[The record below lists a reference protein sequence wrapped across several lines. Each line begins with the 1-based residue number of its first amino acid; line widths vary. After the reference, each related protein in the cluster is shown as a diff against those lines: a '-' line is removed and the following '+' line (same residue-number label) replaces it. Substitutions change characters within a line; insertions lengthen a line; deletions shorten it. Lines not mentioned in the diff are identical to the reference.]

1 METTALAPGSSVRR
15 GGTLG
20 LAALAPIAWGSGYY
34 VTETFLPPDRPLFG
48 ATVRALPFGLL
59 LLAFRPRL
67 PSGAWWWRSLL
78 LGTLNIGAFFA
89 LIFVAAYRLPGGTAA
104 TLTATAPLVV
114 MLVAWGLVGERPR
127 AASLLG
133 GAVGAVGVALLVLRA
148 DFAVDPIGV
157 AASFGAVALSSV
169 GFVLVKRWEP
179 PVDLLTFTA
188 WQLVA
193 GGLVL
198 LPVALL
204 VEGTPPALDLP
215 AVGGFLYLGLAG
227 TVMAYVVW
235 FRGLRLL
242 PAAAVSLVGLLN
254 PVAGTVI
261 GVALAGEA
269 FGGAQA
275 LGLLLV
281 LTGILAGQP
290 AVVDR
295 LRRRTPVSAG
305 DGDPDLGRLEVGVG
319 VDDAEAVH
327 AGQAGLHRDLELL
340 AGHRARGREVHPGA
354 VLEALHGED
363 RAFTARVDAG
373 EQELLHRRHLRH
385 RRREADL
392 PLRLLALRR
401 LVGRGLAR

>member
-1 METTALAPGSSVRR
+1 MENSWR
-15 GGTLG
+15 TLG

-59 LLAFRPRL
+59 LLALRPQL
-67 PSGAWWWRSLL
+67 PRGIWWWRTLL
-78 LGTLNIGAFFA
+78 LGTLNIGAFFV
-89 LIFVAAYRLPGGTAA
+89 LIFVAAYRLPGGLAA
-104 TLTATAPLVV
+104 TLTATAPIVV
-114 MLVAWGLVGERPR
+114 MLVAWALIGERPR
-127 AASLLG
+127 AMSLAG
-133 GAVGAVGVALLVLRA
+133 GVVGAAGVALLVLRA
-148 DFAVDPIGV
+148 GVAADPVGL

-169 GFVLVKRWEP
+169 GFVLVKRWRP

-204 VEGTPPALDLP
+204 VEGTPPPLDLP

-227 TVMAYVVW
+227 TVVAYVVW
-235 FRGLRLL
+235 FRGLRRL

-254 PVAGTVI
+254 PVAGTVV

-269 FGGAQA
+269 FGAGQA

-295 LRRRTPVSAG
+295 LRRRTPAVAPLPEPETVST
-305 DGDPDLGRLEVGVG
+305 
-319 VDDAEAVH
+319 
-327 AGQAGLHRDLELL
+327 QA
-340 AGHRARGREVHPGA
+340 A
-354 VLEALHGED
+354 
-363 RAFTARVDAG
+363 
-373 EQELLHRRHLRH
+373 
-385 RRREADL
+385 
-392 PLRLLALRR
+392 
-401 LVGRGLAR
+401 

>member
-1 METTALAPGSSVRR
+1 METTPSARW
-15 GGTLG
+15 GTLG
-20 LAALAPIAWGSGYY
+20 LAAIAPVAWGSGYY

-48 ATVRALPFGLL
+48 AMVRALPFGLL
-59 LLAFRPRL
+59 LLAFRPQL
-67 PSGAWWWRSLL
+67 PSGVWWRRSLL

-89 LIFVAAYRLPGGTAA
+89 LIFVAAYRLPGGMAA
-104 TLTATAPLVV
+104 TLTATAPLMI
-114 MLVAWGLVGERPR
+114 MLVAWPVVGERPR

-133 GAVGAVGVALLVLRA
+133 AGVGAVGVALLVLRA
-148 DFAVDPIGV
+148 GFAVDPIGV
-157 AASFGAVALSSV
+157 AASFGAVAMSSL
-169 GFVLVKRWEP
+169 GFVLVKRWRP

-204 VEGTPPALDLP
+204 VEGAPPPLDVS

-227 TVMAYVVW
+227 TVVAYVVW

-254 PVAGTVI
+254 PVAGIVV

-281 LTGILAGQP
+281 LTGIVAGQP

-295 LRRRTPVSAG
+295 LRRRTPTVVAAPELTAVS
-305 DGDPDLGRLEVGVG
+305 R
-319 VDDAEAVH
+319 
-327 AGQAGLHRDLELL
+327 
-340 AGHRARGREVHPGA
+340 
-354 VLEALHGED
+354 
-363 RAFTARVDAG
+363 
-373 EQELLHRRHLRH
+373 
-385 RRREADL
+385 
-392 PLRLLALRR
+392 
-401 LVGRGLAR
+401 